1 MDENTLTSP
10 TGGSPFGRSSFLPG
24 LLWIFFFLRYNP
36 VPRFGLLFFPNSVLH
51 RACNY
56 LKNRHPFFFFLL
68 YPNYYSSPLRLLQLI
83 LPIAV
88 EGVAIMENA
97 FLRTPAESLEHF
109 KVSEQTGLSQSA
121 VSNSRQQYGP
131 NG

>member
-1 MDENTLTSP
+1 MDENTLASP
-10 TGGSPFGRSSFLPG
+10 HWRFGRSSFLA
-24 LLWIFFFLRYNP
+24 LD
-36 VPRFGLLFFPNSVLH
+36 LFFYFISRFPSLWTASFSPTLCYPGHVTT
-51 RACNY
+51 
-56 LKNRHPFFFFLL
+56 LKHAPIPLCL
-68 YPNYYSSPLRLLQLI
+68 VYPNYSSSPLRLSQLI

-109 KVSEQTGLSQSA
+109 KVSEQTGLSQNA
-121 VSNSRQQYGP
+121 VLKSRQQYGP

>member
-10 TGGSPFGRSSFLPG
+10 TGDSPFGLRSSLFLAS
-24 LLWIFFFLRYNP
+24 LVFFSFLYHLALRSWAFP
-36 VPRFGLLFFPNSVLH
+36 LFSTLCYTGHVTILTTVTH
-51 RACNY
+51 
-56 LKNRHPFFFFLL
+56 FFFFV
-68 YPNYYSSPLRLLQLI
+68 YPNYYLSPLRLSQLI

-109 KVSEQTGLSQSA
+109 KVSEQTGLSQNA
-121 VSNSRQQYGP
+121 VVRSRQQYGP

>member
-10 TGGSPFGRSSFLPG
+10 TGDSPFGLRSSLFLAS
-24 LLWIFFFLRYNP
+24 LVLFFFISP
-36 VPRFGLLFFPNSVLH
+36 GPSLLAFSSLSDSSTGHVTILTTVTH
-51 RACNY
+51 
-56 LKNRHPFFFFLL
+56 FFFFV
-68 YPNYYSSPLRLLQLI
+68 YPNYYSSPLRLSQLI

-109 KVSEQTGLSQSA
+109 KVSEQTGLSQNA
-121 VSNSRQQYGP
+121 VVRSRQQYGP